1 MLLRSLRV
9 ALANLYL
16 IIAPNAL
23 SDLKARFKSLLR
35 GGKSKKTEE
44 KPAETKPAEPTPAAA
59 PVPTA
64 TETAPTP
71 APEPVSVGMYFKV
84 KPLLYDL
91 ILTL

>member
-1 MLLRSLRV
+1 MI
-9 ALANLYL
+9 YL
-16 IIAPNAL
+16 NIAPNAL
-23 SDLKARFKSLLR
+23 SDLKAKFKSLLK

-71 APEPVSVGMYFKV
+71 APEPVAAGMYFSV
-84 KPLLYDL
+84 KASF
-91 ILTL
+91 